1 MLFDYFVEVESVVEN
16 GNVDDIRN
24 IVKKLLD
31 YAVWHNEFEEGLMTE
46 AGYPMTIPHGKI
58 HEATET
64 TEVKKAPKANPKPIT
79 AKYECELCGKPI
91 YDSPR
96 IIRCTELT
104 GFALYYRSIQD
115 QYKVCNECGKEFNDM
130 VEKWL
135 IKKGAKLRA
144 GYLDKNIDKKDK
156 D

>member
-1 MLFDYFVEVESVVEN
+1 MGRPKGSKNKSTIIKDKINVKTEN
-16 GNVDDIRN
+16 
-24 IVKKLLD
+24 
-31 YAVWHNEFEEGLMTE
+31 
-46 AGYPMTIPHGKI
+46 
-58 HEATET
+58 
-64 TEVKKAPKANPKPIT
+64 KKAPINTTVETTNSTENTEAKKVPKADSKPIT

-144 GYLDKNIDKKDK
+144 GYIDKKEIEK
-156 D
+156 EKET

>member
-1 MLFDYFVEVESVVEN
+1 MGRPKGSKNKNTVAKDKTNAKTENKKAPINTIVETTNS
-16 GNVDDIRN
+16 
-24 IVKKLLD
+24 
-31 YAVWHNEFEEGLMTE
+31 
-46 AGYPMTIPHGKI
+46 
-58 HEATET
+58 TET
-64 TEVKKAPKANPKPIT
+64 AEVKKAPKADSKPIS

-144 GYLDKNIDKKDK
+144 GYIDKKEIEK
-156 D
+156 EKKV

>member
-1 MLFDYFVEVESVVEN
+1 MGRPKGSKNKNTVAKDKTNVKIENKKAPIDTNVETTNS
-16 GNVDDIRN
+16 
-24 IVKKLLD
+24 
-31 YAVWHNEFEEGLMTE
+31 
-46 AGYPMTIPHGKI
+46 
-58 HEATET
+58 TET
-64 TEVKKAPKANPKPIT
+64 TEAKKVPKANPKPIS

-144 GYLDKNIDKKDK
+144 GYINKKEIEK
-156 D
+156 EKET

>member
-1 MLFDYFVEVESVVEN
+1 MGRPKGSKNKSTIIKDKTNVKTEN
-16 GNVDDIRN
+16 
-24 IVKKLLD
+24 KKAHINTAAETL
-31 YAVWHNEFEEGLMTE
+31 E
-46 AGYPMTIPHGKI
+46 I
-58 HEATET
+58 TET
-64 TEVKKAPKANPKPIT
+64 TEVKKAPKADSKPIS

-144 GYLDKNIDKKDK
+144 GYIDKKEIEK
-156 D
+156 EKELRKE

>member
-1 MLFDYFVEVESVVEN
+1 MGRPKGSKNKNTVAKDKTNVKTESKKTPINTIVETTNS
-16 GNVDDIRN
+16 
-24 IVKKLLD
+24 
-31 YAVWHNEFEEGLMTE
+31 TE
-46 AGYPMTIPHGKI
+46 A
-58 HEATET
+58 
-64 TEVKKAPKANPKPIT
+64 TEVKKALKADSKPIS

-104 GFALYYRSIQD
+104 GFALYYRSIHD
-115 QYKVCNECGKEFNDM
+115 QYKVCNECGREFNDV

-144 GYLDKNIDKKDK
+144 GYIDKKET
-156 D
+156 

>member
-1 MLFDYFVEVESVVEN
+1 MGRPKGSKNKNSVVKAKTESE
-16 GNVDDIRN
+16 
-24 IVKKLLD
+24 KKTTNAL
-31 YAVWHNEFEEGLMTE
+31 E
-46 AGYPMTIPHGKI
+46 I
-58 HEATET
+58 TET
-64 TEVKKAPKANPKPIT
+64 TEVKKVLKTDPKPIT

-115 QYKVCNECGKEFNDM
+115 QYKVCNECGKEFNDV

-144 GYLDKNIDKKDK
+144 GYIDKKEIEK
-156 D
+156 EKKA

>member
-1 MLFDYFVEVESVVEN
+1 MGRPKGSKNKSTIAKDKTNVKTES
-16 GNVDDIRN
+16 
-24 IVKKLLD
+24 KKAPID
-31 YAVWHNEFEEGLMTE
+31 TTV
-46 AGYPMTIPHGKI
+46 
-58 HEATET
+58 ET
-64 TEVKKAPKANPKPIT
+64 TEAKKVPKADSKPII

-144 GYLDKNIDKKDK
+144 GYIDKKEIEK
-156 D
+156 EKET

>member
-1 MLFDYFVEVESVVEN
+1 MGRPKGSKNKNTVAKVESKKAAVNNTTNVV
-16 GNVDDIRN
+16 
-24 IVKKLLD
+24 K
-31 YAVWHNEFEEGLMTE
+31 T
-46 AGYPMTIPHGKI
+46 
-58 HEATET
+58 TET
-64 TEVKKAPKANPKPIT
+64 TNSTEITEAKKVPKADPKPIT

-144 GYLDKNIDKKDK
+144 GYINKNIDKKDK

>member
-1 MLFDYFVEVESVVEN
+1 MGRPKGSKNKSTIAKDKANAKTENKKTPINTTVESTNSTE
-16 GNVDDIRN
+16 ITE
-24 IVKKLLD
+24 IKK
-31 YAVWHNEFEEGLMTE
+31 V
-46 AGYPMTIPHGKI
+46 
-58 HEATET
+58 
-64 TEVKKAPKANPKPIT
+64 PKTVSKSIS

-115 QYKVCNECGKEFNDM
+115 QYKVCNECGKEFNNM

-144 GYLDKNIDKKDK
+144 GYIDKNIDKKDK

>member
-1 MLFDYFVEVESVVEN
+1 MGRPKGSKNKSTIIKDKINVKTENKKAPINTTVETTNS
-16 GNVDDIRN
+16 
-24 IVKKLLD
+24 
-31 YAVWHNEFEEGLMTE
+31 TQ
-46 AGYPMTIPHGKI
+46 
-58 HEATET
+58 T
-64 TEVKKAPKANPKPIT
+64 TEVKKVPKTDPKPIT

-115 QYKVCNECGKEFNDM
+115 QYKVCNECGKEFNNM

-144 GYLDKNIDKKDK
+144 GYIDKKEIEK
-156 D
+156 EKKA

>member
-1 MLFDYFVEVESVVEN
+1 MGRPKGSKNKSTIIKDKINVKTENKKAPINTTVETIDS
-16 GNVDDIRN
+16 
-24 IVKKLLD
+24 
-31 YAVWHNEFEEGLMTE
+31 TE
-46 AGYPMTIPHGKI
+46 A
-58 HEATET
+58 
-64 TEVKKAPKANPKPIT
+64 TEVKKVPKTVSKSIS

-144 GYLDKNIDKKDK
+144 GYIDKKEIEK
-156 D
+156 EKELRKE

>member
-1 MLFDYFVEVESVVEN
+1 MGRPKGSKNKNSVAKVESKKAAVNNTTNVV
-16 GNVDDIRN
+16 
-24 IVKKLLD
+24 K
-31 YAVWHNEFEEGLMTE
+31 T
-46 AGYPMTIPHGKI
+46 
-58 HEATET
+58 TET
-64 TEVKKAPKANPKPIT
+64 TNSTEITEAKKVSKADPKPIS

-115 QYKVCNECGKEFNDM
+115 QYKVCTECGKEFNDM

-144 GYLDKNIDKKDK
+144 GYINKKEIEK
-156 D
+156 EKKA

>member
-1 MLFDYFVEVESVVEN
+1 MGRPKGSKNKNTVAKDKINVKTENKKAPINTTVETIDS
-16 GNVDDIRN
+16 
-24 IVKKLLD
+24 
-31 YAVWHNEFEEGLMTE
+31 TE
-46 AGYPMTIPHGKI
+46 A
-58 HEATET
+58 
-64 TEVKKAPKANPKPIT
+64 TEVKKVPKADSKPIS

-144 GYLDKNIDKKDK
+144 GYIDKKEIEK
-156 D
+156 EKET

>member
-1 MLFDYFVEVESVVEN
+1 MGRPKGSKNKNSVVKAKTESE
-16 GNVDDIRN
+16 
-24 IVKKLLD
+24 KKTTNTINSTE
-31 YAVWHNEFEEGLMTE
+31 VTE
-46 AGYPMTIPHGKI
+46 A
-58 HEATET
+58 
-64 TEVKKAPKANPKPIT
+64 KKVPKADLKPIS
-79 AKYECELCGKPI
+79 AKYECELCGKPL

-115 QYKVCNECGKEFNDM
+115 QYKVCSECGKEFSDM

-144 GYLDKNIDKKDK
+144 GYIDKKET
-156 D
+156 

>member
-1 MLFDYFVEVESVVEN
+1 MGRPKGSKNKNTIAKDKTNIKTENKNVPINATVETIDS
-16 GNVDDIRN
+16 
-24 IVKKLLD
+24 
-31 YAVWHNEFEEGLMTE
+31 TE
-46 AGYPMTIPHGKI
+46 A
-58 HEATET
+58 
-64 TEVKKAPKANPKPIT
+64 TEVKKAPKADSKPIS

-115 QYKVCNECGKEFNDM
+115 QYKVCKECGKEFNDM

-144 GYLDKNIDKKDK
+144 GYIDKKET
-156 D
+156 

>member
-1 MLFDYFVEVESVVEN
+1 MGRPKGSKNKSTIAKDKTNAKTEN
-16 GNVDDIRN
+16 
-24 IVKKLLD
+24 KK
-31 YAVWHNEFEEGLMTE
+31 VPINTTVGT
-46 AGYPMTIPHGKI
+46 TNS
-58 HEATET
+58 TET
-64 TEVKKAPKANPKPIT
+64 TEAKKVPKADLKPIS

-144 GYLDKNIDKKDK
+144 GYIDKKEIEK
-156 D
+156 EKET

>member
-1 MLFDYFVEVESVVEN
+1 MGRPKGSKNKNTVAKEKINVKTENKKTPINAAVE
-16 GNVDDIRN
+16 
-24 IVKKLLD
+24 
-31 YAVWHNEFEEGLMTE
+31 
-46 AGYPMTIPHGKI
+46 TINP
-58 HEATET
+58 TET
-64 TEVKKAPKANPKPIT
+64 TEVKKAPKADSKPIS

-144 GYLDKNIDKKDK
+144 GYINKNIDKKDK

>member
-1 MLFDYFVEVESVVEN
+1 MGRPKGSKNKNTVAKDKTNVKTKNKKAPINTTVETTNS
-16 GNVDDIRN
+16 
-24 IVKKLLD
+24 
-31 YAVWHNEFEEGLMTE
+31 
-46 AGYPMTIPHGKI
+46 
-58 HEATET
+58 TET
-64 TEVKKAPKANPKPIT
+64 TEVKKVPKADSKPIT

-130 VEKWL
+130 VERWL

-144 GYLDKNIDKKDK
+144 GYIDKKEIEK
-156 D
+156 EKET

>member
-1 MLFDYFVEVESVVEN
+1 MGRPKGSKNKNTVAKDKTNAKTESKKVPINTTVEITDS
-16 GNVDDIRN
+16 
-24 IVKKLLD
+24 
-31 YAVWHNEFEEGLMTE
+31 
-46 AGYPMTIPHGKI
+46 
-58 HEATET
+58 TET
-64 TEVKKAPKANPKPIT
+64 TEVKKAPKTDSKLIS

-104 GFALYYRSIQD
+104 GFALYHRSIQD
-115 QYKVCNECGKEFNDM
+115 QYKVCNECGKEFNDV

-144 GYLDKNIDKKDK
+144 GYIDKKEK
-156 D
+156 I

>member
-1 MLFDYFVEVESVVEN
+1 MGRPKGSKNKSTVAKIKTEGEKKAT
-16 GNVDDIRN
+16 NVQETT
-24 IVKKLLD
+24 KT
-31 YAVWHNEFEEGLMTE
+31 TE
-46 AGYPMTIPHGKI
+46 I
-58 HEATET
+58 
-64 TEVKKAPKANPKPIT
+64 TEVKKVPKADLKPFS

-115 QYKVCNECGKEFNDM
+115 QYKVCNECGKEFNDV
-130 VEKWL
+130 VERWL

-144 GYLDKNIDKKDK
+144 GYIDKKET
-156 D
+156 

>member
-1 MLFDYFVEVESVVEN
+1 MGRPKGSKNKSTVAKAKAESKKAAVNNTTNVVNSTKPQETPEN
-16 GNVDDIRN
+16 
-24 IVKKLLD
+24 
-31 YAVWHNEFEEGLMTE
+31 
-46 AGYPMTIPHGKI
+46 
-58 HEATET
+58 
-64 TEVKKAPKANPKPIT
+64 TEVKKVPKVDPKPIT
-79 AKYECELCGKPI
+79 AKYKCELCGKPI

-104 GFALYYRSIQD
+104 GFALYHRSIQD
-115 QYKVCNECGKEFNDM
+115 QYKVCNECGKEFNDV

-144 GYLDKNIDKKDK
+144 GYIDKNIDKKDK

>member
-1 MLFDYFVEVESVVEN
+1 MGRPKGSKNKNTVAKIKTESE
-16 GNVDDIRN
+16 
-24 IVKKLLD
+24 KKTTN
-31 YAVWHNEFEEGLMTE
+31 APEITE
-46 AGYPMTIPHGKI
+46 S
-58 HEATET
+58 
-64 TEVKKAPKANPKPIT
+64 TEVKKVPKVDSKPIT

-104 GFALYYRSIQD
+104 GFALYHRSIQD

-144 GYLDKNIDKKDK
+144 GYIDKNIDKKDK

>member
-1 MLFDYFVEVESVVEN
+1 MGRPKGSKNKSTIIKDKTNVKTENKKAPINTTVETTNS
-16 GNVDDIRN
+16 
-24 IVKKLLD
+24 
-31 YAVWHNEFEEGLMTE
+31 
-46 AGYPMTIPHGKI
+46 
-58 HEATET
+58 TET
-64 TEVKKAPKANPKPIT
+64 TEAKKVPKADPKPIT

-144 GYLDKNIDKKDK
+144 GYIDKKEIK
-156 D
+156 KKKKA

>member
-1 MLFDYFVEVESVVEN
+1 MGRPKGSKNKSTVAKIKTESE
-16 GNVDDIRN
+16 
-24 IVKKLLD
+24 KKIT
-31 YAVWHNEFEEGLMTE
+31 NTPET
-46 AGYPMTIPHGKI
+46 TNS
-58 HEATET
+58 TET
-64 TEVKKAPKANPKPIT
+64 TEAKKVSKADSKPIS

-144 GYLDKNIDKKDK
+144 GYIDKKEIEK
-156 D
+156 EKELRKE

>member
-1 MLFDYFVEVESVVEN
+1 MGRPKGSKNKSTVAKDKTNAKTESKKAPINTTVETTNS
-16 GNVDDIRN
+16 
-24 IVKKLLD
+24 
-31 YAVWHNEFEEGLMTE
+31 
-46 AGYPMTIPHGKI
+46 
-58 HEATET
+58 TET
-64 TEVKKAPKANPKPIT
+64 TEVKKAPKTDSKLIS

-104 GFALYYRSIQD
+104 GFALYHRSIQD
-115 QYKVCNECGKEFNDM
+115 QYKVCNECGKEFNDV

-144 GYLDKNIDKKDK
+144 GYIEKKEK
-156 D
+156 I

>member
-1 MLFDYFVEVESVVEN
+1 MGRPKGSKNKNTVAKDKANVKTENKKAPINTTVE
-16 GNVDDIRN
+16 
-24 IVKKLLD
+24 
-31 YAVWHNEFEEGLMTE
+31 
-46 AGYPMTIPHGKI
+46 TINS
-58 HEATET
+58 TET
-64 TEVKKAPKANPKPIT
+64 TGVKKVPKADSKPIS

-144 GYLDKNIDKKDK
+144 GYIDKKEIEK
-156 D
+156 EKEA

>member
-1 MLFDYFVEVESVVEN
+1 MGRPKGSKNKSTIAKDKANAKTEN
-16 GNVDDIRN
+16 
-24 IVKKLLD
+24 KKTPINT
-31 YAVWHNEFEEGLMTE
+31 AAETQ
-46 AGYPMTIPHGKI
+46 
-58 HEATET
+58 ET
-64 TEVKKAPKANPKPIT
+64 TEVKKVSKADSKPIS

-115 QYKVCNECGKEFNDM
+115 QYKVCNECGKEFNNM

-144 GYLDKNIDKKDK
+144 GYIDKNIDKKDK

>member
-1 MLFDYFVEVESVVEN
+1 MERTKRRKNKSTIIKDKTNVKTENKKVPINTTVE
-16 GNVDDIRN
+16 
-24 IVKKLLD
+24 
-31 YAVWHNEFEEGLMTE
+31 
-46 AGYPMTIPHGKI
+46 TINS
-58 HEATET
+58 TET
-64 TEVKKAPKANPKPIT
+64 TEVKKVSKTDPKPIT

-144 GYLDKNIDKKDK
+144 GYIDKKEIEK
-156 D
+156 EKET

>member
-1 MLFDYFVEVESVVEN
+1 MGRPKGSKNKSTIIKDKTNAKTESKKAPVNNTVETTNS
-16 GNVDDIRN
+16 
-24 IVKKLLD
+24 
-31 YAVWHNEFEEGLMTE
+31 
-46 AGYPMTIPHGKI
+46 
-58 HEATET
+58 TET
-64 TEVKKAPKANPKPIT
+64 TEVKKVPKADYKPIS

-144 GYLDKNIDKKDK
+144 GYIDKKEIEK
-156 D
+156 EKET

>member
-1 MLFDYFVEVESVVEN
+1 MGRPKGSKNKNSVVKAKTESE
-16 GNVDDIRN
+16 
-24 IVKKLLD
+24 KKTTN
-31 YAVWHNEFEEGLMTE
+31 APEITESTE
-46 AGYPMTIPHGKI
+46 A
-58 HEATET
+58 
-64 TEVKKAPKANPKPIT
+64 KKVPKTAPKPIS

-135 IKKGAKLRA
+135 IKKGAKLRT
-144 GYLDKNIDKKDK
+144 GYIDKKEIEK
-156 D
+156 EKET

>member
-1 MLFDYFVEVESVVEN
+1 MGRPKGSKNKNTITKTKTEN
-16 GNVDDIRN
+16 
-24 IVKKLLD
+24 KKK
-31 YAVWHNEFEEGLMTE
+31 AANTQEIIE
-46 AGYPMTIPHGKI
+46 I
-58 HEATET
+58 
-64 TEVKKAPKANPKPIT
+64 TEVKKVPKVDPKPIT

-135 IKKGAKLRA
+135 IKKGAKLRV
-144 GYLDKNIDKKDK
+144 GYINKKEIEK
-156 D
+156 EKET

>member
-1 MLFDYFVEVESVVEN
+1 MGRPKGSKNKSTVAKIKTEGEKKAT
-16 GNVDDIRN
+16 NVQETT
-24 IVKKLLD
+24 KT
-31 YAVWHNEFEEGLMTE
+31 TE
-46 AGYPMTIPHGKI
+46 I
-58 HEATET
+58 
-64 TEVKKAPKANPKPIT
+64 TEVKKVPKADLKPIS

-144 GYLDKNIDKKDK
+144 GYIDKKEIK
-156 D
+156 KEKKA

>member
-1 MLFDYFVEVESVVEN
+1 MGRPKGSKNKSTIIKDKINVKTENKKAPINTTVETTNS
-16 GNVDDIRN
+16 
-24 IVKKLLD
+24 
-31 YAVWHNEFEEGLMTE
+31 
-46 AGYPMTIPHGKI
+46 
-58 HEATET
+58 TET
-64 TEVKKAPKANPKPIT
+64 TEVKKVPKADLKPIT

-144 GYLDKNIDKKDK
+144 GYIDKKEIEK
-156 D
+156 EKKA

>member
-1 MLFDYFVEVESVVEN
+1 MGRPKGSKNKSTVAKIKTEGE
-16 GNVDDIRN
+16 
-24 IVKKLLD
+24 KK
-31 YAVWHNEFEEGLMTE
+31 
-46 AGYPMTIPHGKI
+46 
-58 HEATET
+58 ATNAPETTKT
-64 TEVKKAPKANPKPIT
+64 TEVAEVKKVPKVDPKPIT

-144 GYLDKNIDKKDK
+144 GYINKNIDKKDK

>member
-1 MLFDYFVEVESVVEN
+1 MGRLKGSKNKNTVAKDKTNAKTENKKATINTAVEITNS
-16 GNVDDIRN
+16 
-24 IVKKLLD
+24 
-31 YAVWHNEFEEGLMTE
+31 
-46 AGYPMTIPHGKI
+46 
-58 HEATET
+58 TET
-64 TEVKKAPKANPKPIT
+64 TEVKKVSKADSKPIS

-115 QYKVCNECGKEFNDM
+115 QYKVCNECGKEFNDV

-144 GYLDKNIDKKDK
+144 GYIDKKEIEK
-156 D
+156 EKET

>member
-1 MLFDYFVEVESVVEN
+1 MGRPKGSKNKNTVAKDKINVKTENKKAPINTTVETTNS
-16 GNVDDIRN
+16 
-24 IVKKLLD
+24 
-31 YAVWHNEFEEGLMTE
+31 
-46 AGYPMTIPHGKI
+46 
-58 HEATET
+58 TET
-64 TEVKKAPKANPKPIT
+64 TEVKKVPKADSKPIT

-144 GYLDKNIDKKDK
+144 GYIDKKEIEK
-156 D
+156 EKELRKE

>member
-1 MLFDYFVEVESVVEN
+1 MGRPKGSKNKSTIAKDKTNVKTEN
-16 GNVDDIRN
+16 
-24 IVKKLLD
+24 KK
-31 YAVWHNEFEEGLMTE
+31 APINTAIETTNS
-46 AGYPMTIPHGKI
+46 A
-58 HEATET
+58 EATEI
-64 TEVKKAPKANPKPIT
+64 TEAKKAPKSDSKPIT

-115 QYKVCNECGKEFNDM
+115 QYKVCNECGKEFNDV

-144 GYLDKNIDKKDK
+144 GYIDKNIDKKDK

>member
-1 MLFDYFVEVESVVEN
+1 MGRPKGSKNKSTVAKGESKKTAVN
-16 GNVDDIRN
+16 NTTNVIN
-24 IVKKLLD
+24 TTEIQ
-31 YAVWHNEFEEGLMTE
+31 EITE
-46 AGYPMTIPHGKI
+46 A
-58 HEATET
+58 
-64 TEVKKAPKANPKPIT
+64 KKVPKADSKSIS

-144 GYLDKNIDKKDK
+144 GYIDKKEIEK
-156 D
+156 EKELRK

>member
-1 MLFDYFVEVESVVEN
+1 MGRPKGSKNKNTVAKVESKKTAVN
-16 GNVDDIRN
+16 NRTNVIN
-24 IVKKLLD
+24 T
-31 YAVWHNEFEEGLMTE
+31 TE
-46 AGYPMTIPHGKI
+46 IQ
-58 HEATET
+58 ET
-64 TEVKKAPKANPKPIT
+64 TEVKKVSKADLKPIS

-135 IKKGAKLRA
+135 IKKGAKLRV
-144 GYLDKNIDKKDK
+144 GYIDKKEIEK
-156 D
+156 EKET